1 MRLSG
6 TASHG
11 LFRSENRQQKISTM
25 VSSGEDSYT
34 GSRSDDN
41 LLAQD
46 DTTDIEVEV
55 VEVEQHQSSRKR
67 LRSQSPGR
75 AVLPTNLRSITLMLN
90 AISKRLHGHD
100 IDANLS
106 LRIVA
111 AALELQK
118 GYLEEMK
125 KVSKQK
131 NKHVKRPQVRNKI
144 CKFFRISAGTYSKI
158 MGDYLQQR
166 QVYVSGRESLG
177 RAGNTKAKET

>member
-11 LFRSENRQQKISTM
+11 LFRSEIRQHKIATM
-25 VSSGEDSYT
+25 ASSGEDSYT
-34 GSRSDDN
+34 GSSSDDN

-75 AVLPTNLRSITLMLN
+75 AILPTNLHSITLMLN

-100 IDANLS
+100 IDVNLS

-111 AALELQK
+111 ADLELQK

-131 NKHVKRPQVRNKI
+131 NKHVKWPQVRDKI

-158 MGDYLQQR
+158 M
-166 QVYVSGRESLG
+166 
-177 RAGNTKAKET
+177 